1 MPHTTTLLQN
11 FARRDAHR
19 LAQKVSLLVMASLVF
34 ACQWAQGIFD
44 IATADE
50 AIVTIGMGLLAYL
63 IANRMAHALIAEDHL
78 HFEDDFF
85 HLSVIDPQ

>member
-1 MPHTTTLLQN
+1 MIHTKTLLQN

-19 LAQKVSLLVMASLVF
+19 LAQRVSLLVMASLLL
-34 ACQWAQGIFD
+34 ACQWAQGIID
-44 IATADE
+44 IATADQ
-50 AIVTIGMGLLAYL
+50 AIVTIGLGLLAYL
-63 IANRMAHALIAEDHL
+63 IVNRTAQSLIEEDH